1 MTGNHASPMSD
12 FTDLATKKILIID
25 DQKPFQ
31 IMLKGLLSQL
41 GARDV
46 TAVASGEAGVISHNR
61 HGFDI
66 LLVDYNLGHGK
77 NGRQVLEEMQ
87 VRHLLRP
94 QGVFFI
100 VTGESTRPMVLSA
113 IELQPDDYLM
123 KPFSIGVLRTRL
135 KRSFQKRNVL
145 RRVYQTFYDK
155 EYDECIQACQAHIN
169 TQGRYRNY
177 CRQLLSEL
185 YLRSNQLDLAEKT
198 VQDLLDERR
207 FSWAVLA
214 LAKIKHAQKNHADAV
229 DLCHEV
235 IRSTPNAV
243 EAYDV
248 LAKALQADEQ
258 PVKALEAGRKA
269 GTLAP
274 FSIQRQL
281 YLSELARDG
290 QQYDLARQAMHN
302 VLDISRKSVFR
313 HPRHLCNYI
322 RSILDAAEHSDSR
335 LEINKYQQ
343 EASLALQRAKTD
355 ESLLGA
361 TLTYPQLENAV
372 LARIEAFNGRYS
384 QAQIHLNQVAGDF
397 LVSGADLDRNIAPDL
412 AVAFLDLG
420 EFERAQSILRRQQE
434 RRQLD
439 SYNQKLLHTRF
450 TRKQKEQEA
459 FMKFNKQGI
468 RLYTESDYGEAVRYF
483 DKALEL
489 APMNS
494 GVCLN
499 YIQAALRVMGQS
511 DQPLNY
517 LTDGC
522 KRCLR
527 VLNGLKLPLTHQN
540 RLEQLGNELER
551 LQAPL

>member
-1 MTGNHASPMSD
+1 MSD
-12 FTDLATKKILIID
+12 SIQLADKKILIID

-31 IMLKGLLSQL
+31 VMLKGLLSQL

-46 TAVASGEAGVISHNR
+46 TAVASGEAGVASHNR

-87 VRHLLRP
+87 VRDLLRP
-94 QGVFFI
+94 QGLFFI

-123 KPFSIGVLRTRL
+123 KPFSIGVLRSRL
-135 KRSFQKRNVL
+135 KRSFQKRKAL
-145 RRVYQTFYDK
+145 RRVYQSFYDK
-155 EYDECIQACQAHIN
+155 EYDECILACSQHIREE
-169 TQGRYRNY
+169 GRYRNY

-185 YLRSNQLDLAEKT
+185 YLRKGQLDLAEKT
-198 VQDLLDERR
+198 INDLLIERR
-207 FSWAVLA
+207 FSWGILA
-214 LAKIKHAQKNHADAV
+214 LAKVKHAKGEHAEAIE
-229 DLCHEV
+229 LCYEV
-235 IRSTPNAV
+235 IRTTPNAV

-248 LAKALQADEQ
+248 LARALQDDEQ

-269 GTLAP
+269 STLAP
-274 FSIQRQL
+274 FSIRRQL

-290 QQYDLARQAMHN
+290 EQFELARQAMHH
-302 VLDISRKSVFR
+302 VLDISRKSVYR

-355 ESLLGA
+355 ESLFGA
-361 TLTYPQLENAV
+361 KLTFPQLENAV
-372 LARIEAFNGRYS
+372 MARIEAFNGRFT
-384 QAQIHLNQVAGDF
+384 QAQLHLNEVAHDF
-397 LVSGADLDRNIAPDL
+397 IVKGADLDRNIAPDI
-412 AVAFLDLG
+412 AVAFLDIG
-420 EFERAQSILRRQQE
+420 EFERAQTILRRQHS
-434 RRQLD
+434 RKQLD
-439 SYNQKLLHTRF
+439 SYNQKLLDSRF
-450 TRKQKEQEA
+450 ALKNAEQEA
-459 FMKFNKQGI
+459 FIKYNKQGI
-468 RLYTESDYGEAVRYF
+468 RLYTSSDYGEAVRYF

-499 YIQAALRVMGQS
+499 YIQAALRVMGKS

-517 LTDGC
+517 LSEGC
-522 KRCLR
+522 KRCMR
-527 VLNGLKLPLTHQN
+527 VLSGLSLPATHKN
-540 RLEQLGNELER
+540 RLAQLTTEFER
-551 LQAPL
+551 LQSVL